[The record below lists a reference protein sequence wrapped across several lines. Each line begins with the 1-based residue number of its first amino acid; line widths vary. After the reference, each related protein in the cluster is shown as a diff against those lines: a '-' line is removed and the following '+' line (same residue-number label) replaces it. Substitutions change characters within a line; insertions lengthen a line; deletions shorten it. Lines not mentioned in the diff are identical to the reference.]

1 MLIIT
6 SSTCNSITICYSYI
20 HINLNL
26 CIVIHSHIHIFNSGM
41 YESYLIL
48 YILLYISE
56 TLNYITLF

>member
-20 HINLNL
+20 NLNM